1 MYMFMYMLICIY
13 SFHDSLTLTK
23 KKITLLDKAMELNLF
38 YVASVYFSYS
48 IKGLRQV
55 QNF

>member
-1 MYMFMYMLICIY
+1 MFMYMLICIY